1 MQLIKNFF
9 YILAFALI
17 ILSCSKN
24 VNHLE
29 KENIEEIIS
38 VIINKKSFPLPPPPI
53 FLGDSIVNVIDKKT
67 IDSLKSVN
75 LTVAIYPIV
84 NSLLLNVNELSQSQ
98 KNNKTERLLDV
109 RLKNKVNINLI
120 NKMSQHNIIFGDTI
134 ILKKSKDWKEYDLLY
149 YFSNISL
156 SSNLDYAKVLVG
168 VSRSALWGQG
178 YDLYLKKEKNEG
190 KWVIEKT
197 IEGEV
202 W

>member
-120 NKMSQHNIIFGDTI
+120 NKMSQHNFIFGDTI

-156 SSNLDYAKVLVG
+156 SSNLDYAKVSVG

>member
-1 MQLIKNFF
+1 
-9 YILAFALI
+9 
-17 ILSCSKN
+17 
-24 VNHLE
+24 
-29 KENIEEIIS
+29 
-38 VIINKKSFPLPPPPI
+38 
-53 FLGDSIVNVIDKKT
+53 
-67 IDSLKSVN
+67 
-75 LTVAIYPIV
+75 
-84 NSLLLNVNELSQSQ
+84 
-98 KNNKTERLLDV
+98 
-109 RLKNKVNINLI
+109 
-120 NKMSQHNIIFGDTI
+120 MSQHNIIFGDTI

-156 SSNLDYAKVLVG
+156 SSNLDYAKVSVG

>member
-9 YILAFALI
+9 YILAFAFI

-53 FLGDSIVNVIDKKT
+53 FLGDSLVNVIDKKT

-156 SSNLDYAKVLVG
+156 SSNLDYAKVSVG

-190 KWVIEKT
+190 KWGIEKT

>member
-84 NSLLLNVNELSQSQ
+84 NSLLLNVNELTQSQ

-156 SSNLDYAKVLVG
+156 SSNLDYAKVSVG

>member
-9 YILAFALI
+9 YILAFAFI

-84 NSLLLNVNELSQSQ
+84 NSLLLNVNELTQSQ

-156 SSNLDYAKVLVG
+156 SSNLDYAKVSVG

>member
-1 MQLIKNFF
+1 MQLIKNVF

-156 SSNLDYAKVLVG
+156 SSNLDYAKVSVG

>member
-134 ILKKSKDWKEYDLLY
+134 ILKKSKDWIEYDLLY

-156 SSNLDYAKVLVG
+156 SSNLDYAKVSVG

>member
-156 SSNLDYAKVLVG
+156 SSNLDYAKVSVG